1 MRSVQGKRMAGLLF
15 LILLFLIPCNAY
27 AGTEK
32 GQSQGTEA
40 YLEELYGLTD
50 FSGADQALEGETALS
65 FTEIVKLLV
74 SGGSFQET
82 GKLLLEE
89 VKAQILGGMEQNRKL
104 LAEVVM
110 LAVLFSVIRNFTGA
124 FEAAYVGNLC
134 FVMVYS
140 VIAVLLLKSFLVFR
154 ETVETALTQCIDFM
168 RAFVP
173 TLCISM
179 VFTSDTASSI
189 GFYQLAF
196 VVIYLVE
203 SVFCYVFL
211 PVIQVYIL
219 LEIFVHLLPE
229 EKFSNLTELFR
240 DVIGWGMKISGA
252 AVIGLNVVQGLIAPA
267 KDRLGQGI
275 LGKTA
280 AAVPGIGN
288 TVSSAIEL
296 MFGTGMVLKNGIGAA
311 GVCVLFLLGL
321 FPMIKVVVLILFCK
335 VAAAVT
341 EPVTDRRIAG
351 CLKGMAEGGMLYG
364 KLLGYGILLFLL
376 TITLAVASSGL
387 AH

>member
-1 MRSVQGKRMAGLLF
+1 MRSAQEKRRACLF
-15 LILLFLIPCNAY
+15 LLLLLFLIPHNAY
-27 AGTEK
+27 AGTES
-32 GQSQGTEA
+32 GQGQGTEA
-40 YLEELYGLTD
+40 YLDELYGLTD
-50 FSGADQALEGETALS
+50 FSGVDQALEGETALS
-65 FTEIVKLLV
+65 FTEIVKLLL
-74 SGGSFQET
+74 SGGSLKEAGT
-82 GKLLLEE
+82 LLLEE
-89 VKAQILGGMEQNRKL
+89 LRTQIFGGIEQNRKL
-104 LAEVVM
+104 LAEVVL
-110 LAVLFSVIRNFTGA
+110 LAVLFSVIKNFTGA

-140 VIAVLLLKSFLVFR
+140 VIAVLLLQSFLVFR

-219 LEIFVHLLPE
+219 MEIFAHLLPE

-240 DVIGWGMKISGA
+240 DVIGWGMKLSGA

-267 KDRLGQGI
+267 KDRLGQGM
-275 LGKTA
+275 LGKAA

-288 TVSSAIEL
+288 TVNSVTEL
-296 MFGTGMVLKNGIGAA
+296 MFGAGMVLKNGIGAA

-321 FPMIKVVVLILFCK
+321 FPMIKVAVLIVFCK

>member
-1 MRSVQGKRMAGLLF
+1 M
-15 LILLFLIPCNAY
+15 
-27 AGTEK
+27 
-32 GQSQGTEA
+32 
-40 YLEELYGLTD
+40 
-50 FSGADQALEGETALS
+50 EGETALS

-89 VKAQILGGMEQNRKL
+89 VKTQIFGGMEQNRKL

-110 LAVLFSVIRNFTGA
+110 LAVLFSVIKNFTGA

-288 TVSSAIEL
+288 TVNSAIEL

-321 FPMIKVVVLILFCK
+321 FPMIKVAVLILFCK

>member
-1 MRSVQGKRMAGLLF
+1 MRSVQGKRMTGLLF

-74 SGGSFQET
+74 SGGSFRET
-82 GKLLLEE
+82 WEILLEE
-89 VKAQILGGMEQNRKL
+89 VKTQIFGGMEQNRKL

-110 LAVLFSVIRNFTGA
+110 LAVLFSVIKNFTGA

-203 SVFCYVFL
+203 S
-211 PVIQVYIL
+211 
-219 LEIFVHLLPE
+219 IF
-229 EKFSNLTELFR
+229 
-240 DVIGWGMKISGA
+240 
-252 AVIGLNVVQGLIAPA
+252 
-267 KDRLGQGI
+267 
-275 LGKTA
+275 
-280 AAVPGIGN
+280 
-288 TVSSAIEL
+288 
-296 MFGTGMVLKNGIGAA
+296 
-311 GVCVLFLLGL
+311 
-321 FPMIKVVVLILFCK
+321 
-335 VAAAVT
+335 
-341 EPVTDRRIAG
+341 
-351 CLKGMAEGGMLYG
+351 
-364 KLLGYGILLFLL
+364 
-376 TITLAVASSGL
+376 
-387 AH
+387 